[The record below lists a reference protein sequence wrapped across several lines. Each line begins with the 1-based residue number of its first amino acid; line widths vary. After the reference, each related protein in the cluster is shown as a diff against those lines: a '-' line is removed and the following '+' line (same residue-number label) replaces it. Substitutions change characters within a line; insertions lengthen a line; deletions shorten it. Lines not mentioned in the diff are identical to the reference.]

1 LEVSKFTS
9 LDLSQTSHIQMI
21 DLVEMNLGTFKELDG
36 NTLERYVWVHIGI
49 VDILQVV
56 SEKIGFKESKFKQ

>member
-1 LEVSKFTS
+1 
-9 LDLSQTSHIQMI
+9 MI

-36 NTLERYVWVHIGI
+36 NTLERYVWVYIGT